1 MKNAKYYKNTK
12 KNTFLTTPGQ
22 KLVKLAH
29 FAILRLKC
37 KKNSQFRVFFNYKS
51 FFACYE
57 RV

>member
-1 MKNAKYYKNTK
+1 MLNITKTPK